1 MELVFKV
8 ALDIERYPEILAYV
22 QSGQVKNRTDHS
34 LDAVLTLGV
43 RQLNLS
49 YACRVDFEKNKRIS
63 VTTEEDIFKYLKADC
78 LFTEIAPNETRI
90 EYELVCEM
98 SKRSLEVLA
107 GLLLPYNT
115 KHTLSAFE
123 KHLKLLAK
131 P

>member
-1 MELVFKV
+1 MFNV

-22 QSGQVKNRTDHS
+22 QSGQIKNRTDHS

-43 RQLNLS
+43 RQVSLS
-49 YACRVDFEKNKRIS
+49 CECRVDFEKNKHIR
-63 VTTEEDIFKYLKADC
+63 VTTEENIFKYLKAEC
-78 LFTEIAPNETRI
+78 FFTEIAPNVTKI
-90 EYELVCEM
+90 EYELDCEM

-123 KHLKLLAK
+123 KHLNRLEAA
-131 P
+131 